1 MMFEARDL
9 VRKLHVS
16 NKLHTIKMEEGSQMT
31 NFLKFFKELKT
42 QFATMGMKV
51 EDVVL
56 IQIMLN
62 ALPLNYEGFIQT
74 ITAQDAL
81 PSFEKLVSKLLY
93 E

>member
-1 MMFEARDL
+1 
-9 VRKLHVS
+9 
-16 NKLHTIKMEEGSQMT
+16 MEEGSQMT

-42 QFATMGMKV
+42 QFTTMGMKV

-56 IQIMLN
+56 IQTMLN